1 MKIKYIEWVKNE
13 GYKIAER
20 ELGTS
25 VMNGKVCYDRD
36 YELYC
41 YEKFGE
47 DFWVIQESK
56 KLETYKGLSEDYKLD
71 RKILLA
77 GGRTEIST
85 NEYEALQFVVDNWTN
100 EWSKSPYSMSFY
112 SSKDISWGHKP
123 EGSLR
128 VSDHWNFGYDGEHCP
143 TAEPV
148 EGWAVCR
155 FENGKYHL
163 IKQF

>member
-1 MKIKYIEWVKNE
+1 MIIKYIEWVKNE

-20 ELGTS
+20 KLGTS
-25 VMNGKVCYDRD
+25 LIDGKAQNDRE
-36 YELYC
+36 YELKC
-41 YEKFGE
+41 YENFGE
-47 DFWVIQESK
+47 DYCVIQESK
-56 KLETYKGLSEDYKLD
+56 KLENYKGLSGDYKLD
-71 RKILLA
+71 RKIFMA
-77 GGRTEIST
+77 GGGHEITT
-85 NEYEALQFVVDNWTN
+85 NEYEALKFVEENWTN

-112 SSKDISWGHKP
+112 SSKDISWGYKP

-128 VSDHWNFGYDGEHCP
+128 VSNHWNFGYEGEHCP
-143 TAEPV
+143 TDEPV